1 MRLHTIDIGGLIAPN
16 NVFLAPL
23 AGYTNAVF
31 RQLCSEL
38 GAGLTFTEM
47 VSAKGLCYN
56 SRNTR
61 DLLYVTP
68 QYAGIKACQ
77 LFGSDPEYMRR
88 AAASEEVAPFD
99 LIDINM
105 GCPVPKIFGNG
116 EGCALMLDFDRASAL
131 IRAAKASGRRVS
143 VKFRTGVSPEKI
155 VTADFAK
162 LCEDSGADMITVHG
176 RTRDK
181 IYAGEVDYG
190 EIARAKAAV
199 SIPVIANGGIFCAA
213 DAEKLLDETGA
224 DGVMLARAALYGP
237 HVFAEIA
244 GKNVPKDIGRDVLGQ
259 IADMLPYYGEKF
271 TLVQM
276 RKMTSFYIKGMRGAA
291 EYRGR
296 LFAADSLSRLYELV
310 EEIFR
315 SHGKDSGTV
324 PESGAAQD

>member
-213 DAEKLLDETGA
+213 DAEKLFDETGA
-224 DGVMLARAALYGP
+224 DGVMVARGAMYSPWLIAELTGNPPPDRRAFVRRQLDETLALFGERFAL
-237 HVFAEIA
+237 VF
-244 GKNVPKDIGRDVLGQ
+244 
-259 IADMLPYYGEKF
+259 
-271 TLVQM
+271 M
-276 RKMTSFYIKGMRGAA
+276 RKMAAFYTKGRRGSSAL
-291 EYRGR
+291 RTR
-296 LFAADSLSRLYELV
+296 LLSCNSIPDLYDMIEHT
-310 EEIFR
+310 EF
-315 SHGKDSGTV
+315 
-324 PESGAAQD
+324 

>member
-56 SRNTR
+56 SQNTR

-224 DGVMLARAALYGP
+224 DGVMVARGAMYSPWLIAELTGNPPPDRRAFVRRQLDETLALFGERFAL
-237 HVFAEIA
+237 VF
-244 GKNVPKDIGRDVLGQ
+244 
-259 IADMLPYYGEKF
+259 
-271 TLVQM
+271 M
-276 RKMTSFYIKGMRGAA
+276 RKMAAFYTKGRRGSSAL
-291 EYRGR
+291 RIR
-296 LFAADSLSRLYELV
+296 LLSCNSIPDLYDMIEHT
-310 EEIFR
+310 EF
-315 SHGKDSGTV
+315 
-324 PESGAAQD
+324 